1 MNNNLSEGLA
11 EFPPKE
17 EPIREP
23 IKAPSERPSRVVRP
37 SRMAVQPRT
46 QKVHE
51 SLKFNFQFDGVVINL
66 MEGKTKKTLWIL

>member
-17 EPIREP
+17 EPIKEP
-23 IKAPSERPSRVVRP
+23 IKAPSERPSRVVKS
-37 SRMAVQPRT
+37 SRIVAQPRT

-66 MEGKTKKTLWIL
+66 MEGKIKKTFWI